1 MNFSEAFDHLKKD
14 EVMSF
19 LIKKL
24 GNQITLTDRYDKD
37 FAKAISLLIIEQ
49 QVSFKAAITIKG
61 RFLKLILNKTSKEI
75 INIDDLQMQSVGIS
89 HRKVSYI
96 KNTYSYFIRN
106 RVDFKTL
113 DEKGVIKELTQIKG
127 IGKWTAEMFLIFIL
141 FKTDV
146 FSKGDLAL
154 LNSIKIN
161 YSLKDLSNKK
171 LDSFIKKWTP
181 FNTIASLLLWKSIEE
196 KIFFKKTQK
205 RLKNSQN

>member
-75 INIDDLQMQSVGIS
+75 INIDDLEMQSIGIS
-89 HRKVSYI
+89 HRKVNYI
-96 KNTYSYFIRN
+96 KNTYSYFIKN
-106 RVDFKTL
+106 KIDFKTL

-161 YSLKDLSNKK
+161 YSLKDLSNQK
-171 LDSFIKKWTP
+171 LDSLIKKWTP

-196 KIFFKKTQK
+196 KIFFKK
-205 RLKNSQN
+205 

>member
-1 MNFSEAFDHLKKD
+1 LNFSEAFDHLKKD
-14 EVMSF
+14 EVMSV

-75 INIDDLQMQSVGIS
+75 INIDDSEMQSVGIS
-89 HRKVSYI
+89 HRKVNYI
-96 KNTYSYFIRN
+96 KNTYSYFIKN
-106 RVDFKTL
+106 KIDFKTL

-161 YSLKDLSNKK
+161 YSLKDLSNQK

-196 KIFFKKTQK
+196 KIFFQK
-205 RLKNSQN
+205 IIK

>member
-1 MNFSEAFDHLKKD
+1 MNFSEAFDHLRKD

-61 RFLKLILNKTSKEI
+61 RFLNLILNKTSKEI
-75 INIDDLQMQSVGIS
+75 INIDDLQMQSIGIS
-89 HRKVSYI
+89 HRKVNYI
-96 KNTYSYFIRN
+96 KNTYSYFIKN
-106 RVDFKTL
+106 KIDFKTL

-161 YSLKDLSNKK
+161 YSLKDLSNQK

-205 RLKNSQN
+205 

>member
-1 MNFSEAFDHLKKD
+1 
-14 EVMSF
+14 MSF

-61 RFLKLILNKTSKEI
+61 RFLKLILNKTSEEI
-75 INIDDLQMQSVGIS
+75 INIDDSEMQSVGIS
-89 HRKVSYI
+89 HRKVNYI
-96 KNTYSYFIRN
+96 KNTYSYFIKN
-106 RVDFKTL
+106 KIDFKTL

-154 LNSIKIN
+154 LNSIKTN
-161 YSLKDLSNKK
+161 YSLKDLSSQK
-171 LDSFIKKWTP
+171 LDLFIKKWTP

-196 KIFFKKTQK
+196 KIFFQKIIKMIKK
-205 RLKNSQN
+205 

>member
-1 MNFSEAFDHLKKD
+1 LNFSEAFDHLRKD

-19 LIKKL
+19 LIMKL

-61 RFLKLILNKTSKEI
+61 RFLNLILNKTSKEI
-75 INIDDLQMQSVGIS
+75 INIDDLQMQSIGIS
-89 HRKVSYI
+89 HRKVNYI
-96 KNTYSYFIRN
+96 KNTYSYFIKN
-106 RVDFKTL
+106 KIDFKTL

>member
-61 RFLKLILNKTSKEI
+61 RFLNLILNKTSKEI
-75 INIDDLQMQSVGIS
+75 INIDDLQMQSIGIS
-89 HRKVSYI
+89 HRKVNYI
-96 KNTYSYFIRN
+96 KNTYSYFIKN
-106 RVDFKTL
+106 KIDFKTL

-205 RLKNSQN
+205 

>member
-1 MNFSEAFDHLKKD
+1 MNFSEGFDYLRKD

-89 HRKVSYI
+89 HRKVNYI
-96 KNTYSYFIRN
+96 KNTYSYFIKN
-106 RVDFKTL
+106 KIDFKTL

-161 YSLKDLSNKK
+161 YSLKDLSNQK

-196 KIFFKKTQK
+196 KIFFKK
-205 RLKNSQN
+205 S

>member
-1 MNFSEAFDHLKKD
+1 MNVSEAFDHLRKD

-75 INIDDLQMQSVGIS
+75 INIDDLQMQSIGIS
-89 HRKVSYI
+89 HRKVNYI
-96 KNTYSYFIRN
+96 KNTYSYFIKN
-106 RVDFKTL
+106 KIDFKTL

-161 YSLKDLSNKK
+161 YSLKDLSNQK

-196 KIFFKKTQK
+196 KIFFKK
-205 RLKNSQN
+205 S

>member
-1 MNFSEAFDHLKKD
+1 MNFSEGFDHLRKD

-24 GNQITLTDRYDKD
+24 GNQITLKDRYDKD

-75 INIDDLQMQSVGIS
+75 INIDDLQMQSIGIS
-89 HRKVSYI
+89 HRKVNYI
-96 KNTYSYFIRN
+96 KNTYSYFIKN
-106 RVDFKTL
+106 KIDFKTL

-141 FKTDV
+141 FKIDV
-146 FSKGDLAL
+146 FSRGDLAL
-154 LNSIKIN
+154 LNSIKTN
-161 YSLKDLSNKK
+161 YSLKELSNQK

-196 KIFFKKTQK
+196 KIFFKK
-205 RLKNSQN
+205 S

>member
-1 MNFSEAFDHLKKD
+1 LNFSEGFDYLRKD

-75 INIDDLQMQSVGIS
+75 INIDDLQMQSIGIS
-89 HRKVSYI
+89 HRKVNYI
-96 KNTYSYFIRN
+96 KNTYSYFIKN
-106 RVDFKTL
+106 KIDFKTL

-161 YSLKDLSNKK
+161 YSLKDLSNQK
-171 LDSFIKKWTP
+171 LDSLIKKWTP

-196 KIFFKKTQK
+196 KIFFKK
-205 RLKNSQN
+205 S

>member
-1 MNFSEAFDHLKKD
+1 MNFSEAFDHLRKD

-61 RFLKLILNKTSKEI
+61 RFLNLILNKTSKEI
-75 INIDDLQMQSVGIS
+75 INIDDLQMQSIGIS
-89 HRKVSYI
+89 HRKVNYI
-96 KNTYSYFIRN
+96 KNTYSYFIKN
-106 RVDFKTL
+106 KIDFKTL

-161 YSLKDLSNKK
+161 YSLKGLSNQK

-196 KIFFKKTQK
+196 KIFFKK
-205 RLKNSQN
+205 S